1 LKIPIPEIF
10 REKLGKSITRVVLIA
25 NNPAITRRLVDDV
38 VKDGDL
44 LVLFNA
50 PAPLDHVAHRPQ
62 PKLFFFRAKGATGN
76 HWGLPPLV
84 NRIGEIELLVG
95 TGELALA
102 YSRYPPHRANLPQ
115 GILALLDN
123 SRTSMLVPEQHAAW
137 KDYPV
142 RPKIEFSGPSSGF
155 MIYRLSGARLG
166 INFTGPALI
175 WCFWVSTIRREVTT
189 GKATPGILS
198 ERPFG
203 TNALTPWSFRRSRS
217 LWEREMGLVE
227 LAGNCFW
234 GVAGGWLG
242 GENALSVCHW
252 PVRAHCRKP

>member
-155 MIYRLSGARLG
+155 MIYRLFA
-166 INFTGPALI
+166 A
-175 WCFWVSTIRREVTT
+175 IRRSAWYQLYRPRFDLVLLGFNHSPGGYYWE
-189 GKATPGILS
+189 GHAWDFERKAIRN
-198 ERPFG
+198 ERPH
-203 TNALTPWSFRRSRS
+203 ALVIPAVAEP
-217 LWEREMGLVE
+217 LGK
-227 LAGNCFW
+227 GN
-234 GVAGGWLG
+234 GVG
-242 GENALSVCHW
+242 
-252 PVRAHCRKP
+252 